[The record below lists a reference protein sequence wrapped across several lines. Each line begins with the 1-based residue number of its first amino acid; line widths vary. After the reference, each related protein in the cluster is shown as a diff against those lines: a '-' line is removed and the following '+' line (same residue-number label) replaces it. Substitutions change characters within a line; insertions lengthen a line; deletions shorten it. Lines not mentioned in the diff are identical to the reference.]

1 MTSRVSMKVPT
12 SSSTSPGPVER
23 AAIALEL
30 TRNQEFDS
38 ATKAI
43 QAIHETADDRG
54 KQMVGYMEYAKEW
67 IKDMK
72 AIAGS

>member
-1 MTSRVSMKVPT
+1 MKIPLN
-12 SSSTSPGPVER
+12 SDPPISTNDPVAR

-30 TRNQEFDS
+30 TRNQEFDA

-43 QAIHETADDRG
+43 KAIHETADDRG
-54 KQMVGYMEYAKEW
+54 KDMIGYLDYAKEW
-67 IKDMK
+67 VKDMK